1 LSTLANPAPPKN
13 QLLLKA
19 PKKKIK
25 SMFKFKN
32 LNDFAGL
39 RIKLASPEDIFS
51 WSKGEVTK
59 PETINYRSWRPE
71 KDGLFCEKIFGPS
84 HDYECYCGKYK
95 KIRFKGV
102 VCDRCG
108 VEVTTSKVRRERMGH
123 ISLAAPVTH
132 LWYLRN
138 IPSPLSIIL
147 DISQK
152 ELESVVYF
160 TKYLI
165 TSVDQSKRHEA
176 LANLETNSK
185 KRQEQID
192 TDTKSSIDKKKTETA
207 TELKELKTKIKN
219 KDQLS
224 IAIEERE
231 VRLKQ
236 EIQKLENKA
245 ISEKGRIESLVQ
257 YLREKIESLQVLSIL
272 TDEES
277 FYLSQFRADVF
288 YQAQMGAEAVGEVL
302 TQLDLPATVKNLKA
316 ELAKTNSHLKKK
328 KIMYK
333 IRILNGMIENAI
345 SPTWM
350 VLKNVPVVPPDLRP
364 MVQLNGGRF
373 ATSDLNDLYRRLINR
388 NNRLKKLLK
397 LNAPEIILRNEKR
410 MLQESVDAL
419 IDSQKSSKNK
429 RKTTKRVPR
438 SLSDLLRGK
447 KGRFRRNLLGK
458 RVDYSGR
465 SVIVVGP
472 ELKLNQVGIPK
483 EIALEMYRPF
493 VLRELMATGLAPNIK
508 SAKNLIDYRVSEV
521 YDILEKVTKSTY
533 VLLNRAPTLH
543 KLSIQ
548 AFRPILVDG
557 FAIRLHPCIC
567 KAFNADFDG
576 DQMGVHLPLSINSQ
590 KEARLLMLPSRN
602 LLKPADGNPISVPS
616 QEMAVGCYYITSVR
630 EEDIDKIEAEG
641 YANLSI
647 LADKQEADLAY
658 QSGKIALRELIVIRI
673 DGKLVKTT
681 YGRVIFNRVVPREF
695 GFINEPMAGSKSIS
709 DLVVRTLEKI
719 GRVRAAKLIDG
730 LKEVGFLGFTLSG
743 LSLSM
748 IDCGYL
754 PGKNDLIAEANV
766 KVTEIED
773 NYKNGLISLE
783 EKKRLSQSVWME
795 YTEEIAEKTWAT
807 LSPDSPI
814 KIVSSAGIKR
824 ASKDQ
829 IKQLS
834 GMRGLMVDPTGK
846 IVPLPTKSNFREGLS
861 VFEYVTGAR
870 GTRKGLADTALRTA
884 DAGYLTRRLVDA
896 SHTSIIR
903 QQDCGT
909 TKFIT
914 INRNDKNRERYFGRR
929 ILGRF
934 LATDCLDPDT
944 KKVIATKNTL
954 LDNLTVSQIEASS
967 VGTVDVFSPL
977 TCDSQTGICQKCYG
991 WDLSTRKL
999 VNLGVPVGVIGAQ
1012 SIGEPGT
1019 QLTLRTKHTG
1029 GVLGVDVTQGLPRVQ
1044 ELFEVRTPK
1053 VPSPL
1058 AEISGKV
1065 KVKETID
1072 GYELKLTGK
1081 DQHQKAKVINYLL
1094 PSNVSLL
1101 VGDGDLIAAG
1111 TQLCSGSLDVR
1122 EVMDVKGIEAAQR
1135 YLINGIQGVYESQGI
1150 SIHDKHFEVIV
1161 KEMSDKIKIEDP
1173 GDTNFLYGQT
1183 VTRAVFASQNAKA
1196 KATNKDAKLATGKKV
1211 LLGLI
1216 QSALSTGS
1224 WLSAASFQQTTSIL
1238 TEASLLAEVDGL
1250 IGLKE
1255 NVIIGRLIPAAKF

>member
-1 LSTLANPAPPKN
+1 
-13 QLLLKA
+13 
-19 PKKKIK
+19 
-25 SMFKFKN
+25 MFKFKN
-32 LNDFAGL
+32 LNDFSGL
-39 RIKLASPEDIFS
+39 KIKLASTNDVLS
-51 WSKGEVTK
+51 WSTGEVTK
-59 PETINYRSWRPE
+59 QETINYRSWRPE
-71 KDGLFCEKIFGPS
+71 KDGLFCEKTFGPS

-102 VCDRCG
+102 TCDRCG

-123 ISLAAPVTH
+123 IALAAPVTH

-138 IPSPLSIIL
+138 TPSPLSVIL

-152 ELESVVYF
+152 DLESVVYF

-165 TSVDQSKRHEA
+165 TSVNQDNRREA
-176 LANLETNSK
+176 LTNLEINSK
-185 KRQEQID
+185 KRHDQID
-192 TDTKSSIDKKKTETA
+192 VETKSAIEKVKIETA
-207 TELKELKTKIKN
+207 NEIKTLKTKIKN

-224 IAIEERE
+224 IATEERE
-231 VRLKQ
+231 VNLKQ
-236 EIQKLENKA
+236 DIQKLENKA
-245 ISEKGRIESLVQ
+245 INEKNRTESLVQ
-257 YLREKIESLQVLSIL
+257 YLKEKIESIQVLSIL

-277 FYLSQFRADVF
+277 FYLSQFKADIF
-288 YQAQMGAEAVGEVL
+288 FEAQMGAEAIDQVL
-302 TQLDLPATVKNLKA
+302 AELDLPATIKNLKK
-316 ELAKTNSHLKKK
+316 ELAKTNSSLKKK

-333 IRILNGMIENAI
+333 IRIINGLISNDI

-350 VLKNVPVVPPDLRP
+350 ILANIPVIPPDLRP
-364 MVQLNGGRF
+364 MVQLTGGRF

-419 IDSQKSSKNK
+419 IDSQKSAKNK
-429 RKTTKRVPR
+429 RKTIKRTPR

-472 ELKLNQVGIPK
+472 ELKLNQIGLPK
-483 EIALEMYRPF
+483 EIALEIYRPF
-493 VLRELMATGLAPNIK
+493 VLRELMAIGLAPNIK
-508 SAKNLIDYRVSEV
+508 SAKNLIDHRVNEV
-521 YDILEKVTKSTY
+521 YDILEKVTKDTY

-548 AFRPILVDG
+548 AFRPVLVDG
-557 FAIRLHPCIC
+557 FAIHLHPCIC
-567 KAFNADFDG
+567 KGFNADFDG
-576 DQMGVHLPLSINSQ
+576 DQMGVHLPLSVASQ
-590 KEARLLMLPSRN
+590 REAKLLMLPSRN
-602 LLKPADGNPISVPS
+602 LLKPADGSPISVPS

-630 EEDIDKIEAEG
+630 EEDLAKESDEGFATLPVLTEA
-641 YANLSI
+641 
-647 LADKQEADLAY
+647 EADLAY
-658 QSGKIALRELIVIRI
+658 QMGKIALRELIVIKI
-673 DGKLVKTT
+673 NGQPIKTT
-681 YGRVIFNRVVPREF
+681 YGRIMFNRIVPAEF
-695 GFINEPMAGSKSIS
+695 GFLNDPMAGSKSIS
-709 DLVVRTLEKI
+709 DMVIKTLETL
-719 GRVRAAKLIDG
+719 GRIRTARLIDD
-730 LKEVGFLGFTLSG
+730 LKEIGFLGFTLSG

-748 IDCGYL
+748 QDCGYL
-754 PGKNDLIAEANV
+754 PQKSELIGQANL
-766 KVTEIED
+766 KVAEIED
-773 NYKNGLISLE
+773 NFKNGLISQE
-783 EKKRLSQSVWME
+783 EKKRLSQAVWMD

-807 LSPDSPI
+807 LSPNSPI
-814 KIVSSAGIKR
+814 KIVSAAGIKR

-896 SHTSIIR
+896 VHVSLVR
-903 QQDCGT
+903 EKDCGT
-909 TKFIT
+909 SQSIS
-914 INRNDKNRERYFGRR
+914 ISGNDKNRERYFGRR

-934 LATDCLDPDT
+934 LAADCINPQT
-944 KKVIATKNTL
+944 KKVIAPKNTL
-954 LDNLTVSQIEASS
+954 LDNQLVSQIEASQ
-967 VGTVDVFSPL
+967 VDAVAVFSPL
-977 TCDSQTGICQKCYG
+977 TCDCKTGICQKCYG

-999 VNLGVPVGVIGAQ
+999 VDIGVPVGVIAAQ

-1065 KVKETID
+1065 KVKETLD
-1072 GYELKLTGK
+1072 GFELKLTGK
-1081 DQHQKAKVINYLL
+1081 DNKQQAKVVTYLL

-1101 VGDGDLIAAG
+1101 VVDCDLIAAG

-1135 YLINGIQGVYESQGI
+1135 YLINSIHGVYESQGI

-1183 VTRAVFASQNAKA
+1183 VTRSVFIDENEKVKTEGKNSKPAV
-1196 KATNKDAKLATGKKV
+1196 GKKV

-1224 WLSAASFQQTTSIL
+1224 WLSAFSFQQTTSVL
-1238 TEASLLAEVDGL
+1238 TESSLLAEVDNL